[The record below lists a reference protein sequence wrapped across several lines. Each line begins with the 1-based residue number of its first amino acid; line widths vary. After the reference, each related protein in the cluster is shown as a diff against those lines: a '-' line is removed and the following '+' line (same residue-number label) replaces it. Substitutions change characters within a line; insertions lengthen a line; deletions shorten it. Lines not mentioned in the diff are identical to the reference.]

1 MTIKSILL
9 DVDATERSAVR
20 LALARDLAKRHD
32 AMVRAIYASTPIA
45 MHVADADT
53 TGEGASLIYTL
64 ARENDAE
71 RRERAH
77 RLFEAARAGPRVSW
91 AELSA
96 AAATPGFVR
105 EALTAD
111 LLVLGQYDRAHASDQ
126 ALPSDFAESVI
137 LESGKPALVIP
148 AAGDFPV
155 IGRTMLVAWKP
166 TRESARA
173 LGAALPLLR
182 TADKVHVA
190 SWGSDPR
197 AVKRWLLGHDIRPV
211 FHHEPEVP
219 SKIGECI
226 LARAAELGAD
236 SLVMGCYGHS
246 RMHNLAFGGASR
258 TLLESMT
265 LPVLMAH

>member
-1 MTIKSILL
+1 MPIKSILL
-9 DVDATERSAVR
+9 HVDATERSAVR
-20 LALARDLAKRHD
+20 LAVARDLAERHD
-32 AMVRAIYASTPIA
+32 ATVRAIYAATPSA
-45 MHVADADT
+45 MHVFDSG
-53 TGEGASLIYTL
+53 TGEGASLMYTL
-64 ARENDAE
+64 TQENEAE

-77 RLFEAARAGPRVSW
+77 RLFEAAEAGPRVHW
-91 AELSA
+91 VELGA

-111 LLVLGQYDRAHASDQ
+111 LLVLGQYDHAHPSEQ
-126 ALPSDFAESVI
+126 ALPSDFAVSVI
-137 LESGKPALVIP
+137 LESGRPALVIP

-155 IGRTMLVAWKP
+155 AGRTVLVAWKP

-173 LGAALPLLR
+173 LGSALPLLR

-197 AVKRWLLGHDIRPV
+197 EVEHWLLCHGIDPV
-211 FHHEPEVP
+211 FHHEPEVH
-219 SKIGECI
+219 SKIGEHI

-246 RMHNLAFGGASR
+246 RIRELALGGASR